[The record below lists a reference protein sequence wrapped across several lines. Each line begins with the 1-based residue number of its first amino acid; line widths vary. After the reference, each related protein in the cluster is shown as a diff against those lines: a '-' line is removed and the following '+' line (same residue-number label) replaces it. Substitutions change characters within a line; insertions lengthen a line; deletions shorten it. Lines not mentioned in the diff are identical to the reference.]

1 MDIETRRQN
10 RPRPGLTAAEMA
22 DLAAFLAHR

>member
-10 RPRPGLTAAEMA
+10 RQGPRLGAIQLADPAASV
-22 DLAAFLAHR
+22 AHR